1 MDNRVL
7 LVLLLRHDD
16 RSKPTMAETGFMG
29 NPAFFNCRISS
40 MCEFKK
46 LARVQLPLLKET
58 QTV

>member
-29 NPAFFNCRISS
+29 NPASS
-40 MCEFKK
+40 IAESVSC
-46 LARVQLPLLKET
+46 VN
-58 QTV
+58 

>member
-29 NPAFFNCRISS
+29 VTR
-40 MCEFKK
+40 
-46 LARVQLPLLKET
+46 LLQLPN
-58 QTV
+58 QFHV

>member
-1 MDNRVL
+1 MDDR
-7 LVLLLRHDD
+7 VLLLRHDD

-29 NPAFFNCRISS
+29 VTRLLQLPI
-40 MCEFKK
+40 MCELKK